1 MILDVVS
8 VVLAVAGCAFFG
20 AGTVGLLRF
29 PDLNNRLHALV
40 KADNLGLGLVLAA
53 LALQSSVAVAVKLVL
68 IWLLALLA
76 AATSSYLLADRSEV
90 AAVSAMTE
98 ASEAD
103 DDGAAPDDDLVGR
116 DEEAGSSGRGPRTR

>member
-1 MILDVVS
+1 MILDVFS
-8 VVLAVAGCAFFG
+8 VVLAMAGCAFFG

-53 LALQSSVAVAVKLVL
+53 LALQSSAAVAVKLVL

-90 AAVSAMTE
+90 TGVSAMTE
-98 ASEAD
+98 ESKAD
-103 DDGAAPDDDLVGR
+103 DDGAAPGGDRAGR
-116 DEEAGSSGRGPRTR
+116 DDEAGSGDRGRRAH